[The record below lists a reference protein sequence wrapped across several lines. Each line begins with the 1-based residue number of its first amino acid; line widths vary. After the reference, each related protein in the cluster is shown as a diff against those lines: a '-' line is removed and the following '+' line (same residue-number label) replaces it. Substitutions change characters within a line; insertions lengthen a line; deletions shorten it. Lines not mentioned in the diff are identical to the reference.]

1 MMCKWLRWSIALA
14 AAALALVALAC
25 STPAAPPEIPAAAK
39 PDTQATITALAQRPG
54 FSAPTPTPV
63 PQGVLE
69 SAQEFSRGLDS
80 VNGSWDELRV
90 SYDTWEAG
98 LIACD
103 PRSVRTSLNQFD
115 SRFAAVVRSA
125 RNLDRAS
132 ATRDLADRVV
142 FAAETEQQALRS
154 LLASSDSA
162 TSSDTVVAFGNGLGA
177 SDTDKKEDAAD
188 TEGSEVYVVLEPS
201 NQSGQVSPVDQVDK
215 VRSYSAGALQE
226 VFDTLAD
233 LEERR
238 TDAGRARLME
248 FTMSFNEVNARWDE
262 FHRQYDAFRADEAN
276 LSSAEVV
283 AELSGLISDFS
294 NVVAATRELP
304 TYKDTQNVADLMAQT
319 ADSEDLVLRSLRA
332 TFQKEPQESDL
343 PAEQFG
349 GLGGFEDFGSPAESV
364 ESVDFGVTADPVPPK
379 PTEVPPTNDPEFVAQ
394 EPDLFGRFEEEL
406 VFANASRRDAKGALD
421 QLNMSLSEDQLNAVD
436 EFSGQLQT
444 LMVNWNDFHQD
455 FDAWRAD
462 EGGCDRLGA
471 IDALLEIG
479 AGYNDLSA
487 EVSRLPNT
495 MVLRPFGELLVEAV
509 RRESSALD
517 DLKNSWRPFDA
528 GIYQGLRQERTAADN
543 QRRQV
548 GVGIQDLLDQYR
560 VAPN

>member
-1 MMCKWLRWSIALA
+1 MMCKWLRWSIVLA

-25 STPAAPPEIPAAAK
+25 STPTAPPEIPAAAK

-54 FSAPTPTPV
+54 FSVPTPTPV
-63 PQGVLE
+63 PQSVLE
-69 SAQEFSRGLDS
+69 STQKFSRGLDS
-80 VNGSWDELRV
+80 VNESWDELRA
-90 SYDTWEAG
+90 SYDTWQSG

-115 SRFAAVVRSA
+115 SRFTAVVQAA

-132 ATRDLADRVV
+132 ATRDLADSVV
-142 FAAETEQQALRS
+142 LAAETEQQALRS
-154 LLASSDSA
+154 LRAASA
-162 TSSDTVVAFGNGLGA
+162 TPPGNAAGSGKGPAA
-177 SDTDKKEDAAD
+177 SDIGDSGDTAD
-188 TEGSEVYVVLEPS
+188 TEVSGVYAGLESS
-201 NQSGQVSPVDQVDK
+201 NQSRQVSEVDQVDK
-215 VRSYSAGALQE
+215 ARSSSAAALQE
-226 VFDTLAD
+226 VSDTLAD

-238 TDAGRARLME
+238 TGAGRARLKE
-248 FTMSFNEVNARWDE
+248 FTVAFNQVNALWDE

-276 LSSAEVV
+276 LSSTEVV
-283 AELSGLISDFS
+283 SELSGLISIFS
-294 NVVAATRELP
+294 DVVAATRELP
-304 TYKDTQNVADLMAQT
+304 TYNDTQFVAYLMAQT

-332 TFQKEPQESDL
+332 TFQKEPQESGPPGEQVGGFGDFGDFRD
-343 PAEQFG
+343 PAE
-349 GLGGFEDFGSPAESV
+349 P
-364 ESVDFGVTADPVPPK
+364 VDSTDIGIPVDPVPPK
-379 PTEVPPTNDPEFVAQ
+379 PTEVPPTNNSEFVAQ
-394 EPDLFGRFEEEL
+394 EPDLFGIFEQEL

-421 QLNMSLSEDQLNAVD
+421 QLKLSLSEDQLKAVA
-436 EFSGQLQT
+436 EFSAQLQA
-444 LMVNWNDFHQD
+444 LMVSWNGFHQD

-479 AGYNDLSA
+479 AAYNDLSA

-495 MVLRPFGELLVEAV
+495 LVLRPFGELLVEAV

-528 GIYQGLRQERTAADN
+528 GIYQRLRQERTAADN

-548 GVGIQDLLDQYR
+548 RVGIQDLLDQYGA
-560 VAPN
+560 APN

>member
-1 MMCKWLRWSIALA
+1 MMCKWLRWSIVLA

-25 STPAAPPEIPAAAK
+25 STPTAPPEIPAAAK

-54 FSAPTPTPV
+54 FSVPTPTPV
-63 PQGVLE
+63 PQSVLE
-69 SAQEFSRGLDS
+69 STQEFSRGLDS
-80 VNGSWDELRV
+80 VNESWDELRV
-90 SYDTWEAG
+90 SYDTWQSG

-115 SRFAAVVRSA
+115 SRFAAIVQSA
-125 RNLDRAS
+125 RDLNRAS

-142 FAAETEQQALRS
+142 LAAETEQQALRS
-154 LLASSDSA
+154 LRAASA
-162 TSSDTVVAFGNGLGA
+162 TSSGNAAGSGKGPAA
-177 SDTDKKEDAAD
+177 SDIGDSGDAAD
-188 TEGSEVYVVLEPS
+188 TEVSGVYAGLESS
-201 NQSGQVSPVDQVDK
+201 NQSGQVPEVDQVDK
-215 VRSYSAGALQE
+215 ARSSSAAALQE
-226 VFDTLAD
+226 VSDTLAD

-238 TDAGRARLME
+238 TGAGRARLKE
-248 FTMSFNEVNARWDE
+248 FTVAFNQVNARWDE

-276 LSSAEVV
+276 LSSTEVV
-283 AELSGLISDFS
+283 SELSGLISIFS
-294 NVVAATRELP
+294 DVVAATRDLP
-304 TYKDTQNVADLMAQT
+304 TYNDTQFVAHLMAQT

-332 TFQKEPQESDL
+332 TFQKEPQESGPPGEQVGGFGDFGDFRD
-343 PAEQFG
+343 PAE
-349 GLGGFEDFGSPAESV
+349 A
-364 ESVDFGVTADPVPPK
+364 VDSTDIGIPVGPVPPK
-379 PTEVPPTNDPEFVAQ
+379 PTEVPPTNNSEFVAQ
-394 EPDLFGRFEEEL
+394 EPDLFGIFEQEL

-421 QLNMSLSEDQLNAVD
+421 QLKLSLSEDQLKAVA
-436 EFSGQLQT
+436 EFSAQLQA
-444 LMVNWNDFHQD
+444 LMVSWNGFHQD

-495 MVLRPFGELLVEAV
+495 LALRPFGELLVEAV

-528 GIYQGLRQERTAADN
+528 GIYQRLRQERTAADN

-548 GVGIQDLLDQYR
+548 RVGIQDLLDQYGA
-560 VAPN
+560 APN

>member
-25 STPAAPPEIPAAAK
+25 STPAAPPEISAAAK

-248 FTMSFNEVNARWDE
+248 FTMAFNEVNARWDE

-304 TYKDTQNVADLMAQT
+304 TYKDTQIVADLMAQT

-332 TFQKEPQESDL
+332 TFQKEPQESVP

-479 AGYNDLSA
+479 AGYNHLSA

-548 GVGIQDLLDQYR
+548 GVGIQDLLDQYG